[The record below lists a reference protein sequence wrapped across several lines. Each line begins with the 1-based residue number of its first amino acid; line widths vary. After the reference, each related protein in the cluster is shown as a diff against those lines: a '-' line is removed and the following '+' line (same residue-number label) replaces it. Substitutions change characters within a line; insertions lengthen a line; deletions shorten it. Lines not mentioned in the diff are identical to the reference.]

1 MKQLSKFIQSLGL
14 VDPNKVSMSEFLIDM
29 DIGCNSSY
37 RWWASSMVIIIS
49 LIAIWDWKNVNHH
62 RFGSFTRRR
71 EIDINTIQNLT
82 LIIGAYVFTISL
94 IKILCINKFN
104 KIASMLLGFLM
115 SFLGWYFIASIIFL
129 VWPLN

>member
-1 MKQLSKFIQSLGL
+1 MKQLSKFIQSLEL
-14 VDPNKVSMSEFLIDM
+14 VELLIDM
-29 DIGCNSSY
+29 DIGCNSRY

-49 LIAIWDWKNVNHH
+49 LIAIWNWKNVNHH
-62 RFGSFTRRR
+62 RDDTAFQR
-71 EIDINTIQNLT
+71 ELDINTIKNLT
-82 LIIGAYVFTISL
+82 FIIGAYVFTISL

-129 VWPLN
+129 VWPLNLRMKYR